1 MVAQNMKIKRIAEY
15 LLGID
20 ILKAMQKRERNLMC
34 ETDERLG
41 HPALPVEANLETAV
55 RIYSLRARFLCEYP
69 LKVTARVTGLDYL
82 YTNFIRKQ

>member
-1 MVAQNMKIKRIAEY
+1 LKNKLEIKELAKY
-15 LLGID
+15 LFGID
-20 ILKAMQKRERNLMC
+20 ILQKMYGRERDLIRKT
-34 ETDERLG
+34 EERLG